1 MLRASIRL
9 AAIALVLG
17 FLVGDS
23 LADREPEVVASPA
36 QRASTPSSTEVATRS
51 IPYANSPQP
60 AHLGIPALDVTANIR
75 PVGNSDAT
83 TMQVPSDIRVVG
95 WYDRSA
101 LPISTAGNTVL
112 VGHRDGAVD
121 PNGIFRNLGSV
132 REGDRVQVSD
142 IAGRTIDYIVDGVT
156 VLSDEQFAQR
166 AERIFRRDGRHRLV
180 LITCGGNYDAARGG
194 YQANVVVTAKRT

>member
-1 MLRASIRL
+1 MLRASTGL
-9 AAIALVLG
+9 AAMALVLG

-23 LADREPEVVASPA
+23 LADREPEVVASPV
-36 QRASTPSSTEVATRS
+36 QRVNVPALREVPTRWV
-51 IPYANSPQP
+51 PYVDSPQP
-60 AHLGIPALDVTANIR
+60 AYLTIPALDVATSIR
-75 PVGNSDAT
+75 PVGTSDAT

-95 WYDRSA
+95 WYDRSV
-101 LPISTAGNTVL
+101 LPTSTTGHTVL

-142 IAGRTIDYIVDGVT
+142 IAGRTIEFTVDGVT
-156 VLSDEQFAQR
+156 MLSDEQFAQR
-166 AERIFRRDGRHRLV
+166 AERIFSRDGRHRLV

>member
-36 QRASTPSSTEVATRS
+36 QRASVPSSTEIATGS
-51 IPYANSPQP
+51 IPYADSPQP
-60 AHLGIPALDVTANIR
+60 AHLGIPALDVATNIR

-112 VGHRDGAVD
+112 VGHRDSAED
-121 PNGIFRNLGSV
+121 PNGVFRHLGSV
-132 REGDRVQVSD
+132 REGDRIQVSD
-142 IAGRTIDYIVDGVT
+142 IAGRNVEYT
-156 VLSDEQFAQR
+156 VVQVALLSDEQFAQR
-166 AERIFRRDGRHRLV
+166 AERIFRRGGRHRLV
-180 LITCGGNYDAARGG
+180 LITCGGEYDPNRGG
-194 YQANVVVTAKRT
+194 YQANVVVTAKRV